1 MRRQM
6 VKFSWDL
13 FWENKT
19 YKKKRSIS
27 LFILK
32 FPEFVKTV
40 ELRYNKG
47 PRDWQSLFAGT
58 RFGYVEALFSYI

>member
-1 MRRQM
+1 MRRQT
-6 VKFSWDL
+6 VKFSCDL

-19 YKKKRSIS
+19 YKKKRSIN
-27 LFILK
+27 LCILK

-47 PRDWQSLFAGT
+47 PRDWQSLFAVT
-58 RFGYVEALFSYI
+58 RFRYVAALFSYI